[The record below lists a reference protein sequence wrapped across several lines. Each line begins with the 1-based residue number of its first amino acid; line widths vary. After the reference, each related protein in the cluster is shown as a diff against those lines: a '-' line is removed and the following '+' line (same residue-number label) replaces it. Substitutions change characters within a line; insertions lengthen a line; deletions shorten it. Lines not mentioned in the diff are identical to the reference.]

1 MKKRLTLALLF
12 AALIFT
18 LSADPRLIVTSI
30 GYSPTS
36 NSAILGIGMPIGLFS
51 PNGKGTLMLKTNWR
65 NKDYPKGFETETEP
79 FDWWAPTG
87 EEIWGYSIISFGYMI
102 DVPTTNW
109 LSLTP
114 YLGYGTKHNY
124 IQYLSSATGWHF
136 YNHTQESLFDA
147 GDRKSV
153 V

>member
-1 MKKRLTLALLF
+1 
-12 AALIFT
+12 
-18 LSADPRLIVTSI
+18 
-30 GYSPTS
+30 
-36 NSAILGIGMPIGLFS
+36 
-51 PNGKGTLMLKTNWR
+51 
-65 NKDYPKGFETETEP
+65 
-79 FDWWAPTG
+79 
-87 EEIWGYSIISFGYMI
+87 MI

-147 GDRKSV
+147 GIDVSLYHKMVGLVIGASIKSNLQV
-153 V
+153 GAMFRY